1 MPDSKCAKGFV
12 RAWVVLGVIASFAMP
27 VVAGSKLLGTS
38 GGQQVEGQAGGGI
51 VPWALLAGYGDA
63 GEWGLSVAA
72 TRVSVDDFVL
82 DVSGIAVSINNRVEL
97 SVARQSLDVQPLGL
111 EIQQDIWGGKL
122 RLAGDL
128 IYGKLPAISAGLQWK
143 RNRDNGV
150 PDALGATDDEGVDY
164 TLSASRLWL
173 NAIAGRNVF
182 ANATLRH
189 TEANQL
195 GLLGFGG
202 PDGQGQWVTEGSLG
216 IFLNRRWVIGVEYR
230 QKPDQL
236 SSVKEDPWAD
246 VFVGWFPAK
255 RLSVVGAYTALGD
268 IAGLE
273 DQRGFYLSLQFT
285 H

>member
-1 MPDSKCAKGFV
+1 MPGFKNFKSLRCAC
-12 RAWVVLGVIASFAMP
+12 IALATGLSFAMP
-27 VVAGSKLLGTS
+27 ALAGSKLLGTS

-51 VPWALLAGYGDA
+51 VPWALLAGYGDV
-63 GEWGLSVAA
+63 GEWGLSAAA

-82 DVSGIAVSINNRVEL
+82 DVTGVAVSIGNRVEL
-97 SVARQSLDVQPLGL
+97 SVARQRLDVQPLGL
-111 EIQQDIWGGKL
+111 EIQQDIVGGKL

-150 PDALGATDDEGVDY
+150 PEALGATDDQGVDY

-189 TEANQL
+189 SKANQL

-202 PDGQGQWVTEGSLG
+202 PGGQGQWVTEGSVG
-216 IFLNRRWVIGVEYR
+216 IFLNRHWVVGAEYR

-236 SSVKEDPWAD
+236 TSVQEDPWAD
-246 VFVGWFPAK
+246 LFVGWFPTK
-255 RLSVVGAYTALGD
+255 RVSAVAAYTDLGD
-268 IAGLE
+268 IAGLA